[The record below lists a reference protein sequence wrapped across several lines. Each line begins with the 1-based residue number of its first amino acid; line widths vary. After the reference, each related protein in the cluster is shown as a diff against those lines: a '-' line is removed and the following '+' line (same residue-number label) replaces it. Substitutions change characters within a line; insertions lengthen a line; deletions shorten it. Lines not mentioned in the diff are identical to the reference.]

1 MDIGLLL
8 LIIIITITSFVYCKL
23 KRRYIGLDT
32 YNKLVRLDLY
42 WGLFILLIIVVISY
56 LYKNHTKEQ
65 FYLEKQGL
73 PSEEVTIDNRI
84 YMCKDKDDT
93 PASCNTYGIGDP
105 ILNKYINSSAPCPK
119 NWLEPGNSI
128 YN

>member
-1 MDIGLLL
+1 MHNRSLLTLIDYRDRANICILTNNYKCRICDKIDTFIPL
-8 LIIIITITSFVYCKL
+8 LVH
-23 KRRYIGLDT
+23 
-32 YNKLVRLDLY
+32 V
-42 WGLFILLIIVVISY
+42 
-56 LYKNHTKEQ
+56 YKNHTKEQ
-65 FYLEKQGL
+65 FYLERQGL